1 MLYFSISAMLVC
13 AAFCAL
19 GLLKSDNVRSAADY
33 AVAGRKAGPLA
44 VTGIMMG
51 SLVAGGSTI
60 GTAQL
65 AYVWGAS
72 ACWFTLG
79 CGLGCAILG
88 LCFAKPV
95 RRLGLSTLPTLM
107 EMNYGYPVM
116 LLTMAGSILGTI
128 FSVATQFQAGAALI
142 QTVFPMSYVQTVFLI
157 STLILGFIF
166 FGGLKSFSVLGNA
179 KAIMIYVT
187 LLLCCAQLALRGQT
201 ISTLLRDLPVSP
213 WFNPFAMGVPRALS
227 SCFSLIAGAL
237 CTQIYMQAIFAA
249 YDEEAARKGCL
260 TAAVLIPPLGVLA
273 IWIGIAARNSGIVVE
288 PSQVLPHYLMNYFH
302 PLLGGALWAGLA
314 IAVVGGASG
323 LCLGIATNI
332 SLDILRRLF
341 RWQEDDKKL
350 LAASRYSVLLVV
362 AVSAAF
368 GLLLK
373 SVYILELSY
382 IGMGLRSSG
391 MIVLFVA
398 AVLKPGF
405 IRHGQAMAISSAGLA
420 TMFGSWLL
428 FPQTEPLFAGILAS
442 LAALALGRFWQY
454 IRRGI
459 DIIDNP

>member
-1 MLYFSISAMLVC
+1 MLYFSISALSIC

-19 GLLKSDNVRSAADY
+19 SLFKSDNVKSAADY
-33 AVAGRKAGPLA
+33 TVANKKAGPLA

-79 CGLGCAILG
+79 CGLGCAVLG

-95 RRLGLSTLPTLM
+95 RRLGLSTLPSLM

-116 LLTMAGSILGTI
+116 LLTMAGSILGTM
-128 FSVATQFQAGAALI
+128 FSVTTQFQAGAALV
-142 QTVFPMSYVQTVFLI
+142 QSVFPVSYAQTVFLL
-157 STLILGFIF
+157 SALIIGFIF

-179 KAIMIYVT
+179 KTILIYVT
-187 LLLCCAQLALRGQT
+187 LLLCCLQLALRGQT
-201 ISTLLRDLPVSP
+201 IPTLLRDLPASP
-213 WFNPFAMGVPRALS
+213 WFNPFAMGLPRALS
-227 SCFSLIAGAL
+227 SCVSLMAGTL
-237 CTQIYMQAIFAA
+237 CTQIYMQAVFAA
-249 YDEEAARKGCL
+249 YDEESARKGCL
-260 TAAVLIPPLGVLA
+260 TAAVLMPPLGILG

-288 PSQVLPHYLMNYFH
+288 PSQVLPYYLIHHFH

-314 IAVVGGASG
+314 IAIVGGASG
-323 LCLGIATNI
+323 LCLGVATNL

-341 RWQEDDKKL
+341 HWQEDDKKL
-350 LAASRYSVLLVV
+350 LTASRCSVLLVV
-362 AVSAAF
+362 AASATF
-368 GLLLK
+368 GLVLK

-391 MIVLFVA
+391 MIVLFAA

-405 IRHGQAMAISSAGLA
+405 IRRGEALAISAAGLF
-420 TMFGSWLL
+420 TMLGSWLL
-428 FPQTEPLFAGILAS
+428 FPKTEPLFAGILAS
-442 LAALALGRFWQY
+442 LAALALGHLWRL
-454 IRRGI
+454 IRRTK
-459 DIIDNP
+459 DDM